1 VRQIAAIAMAG
12 CAAVFAA
19 GCGSS
24 SGHADASGAGAAAAG
39 NATTPTATAQTGA
52 ASGFACQSQQQQG
65 IDASFGLRRSP
76 GAAQALIAR
85 AERVGFQSLT
95 VQRRSCKRYAAVLTG
110 LRSMAQAR
118 EFRQEAAG
126 AGFQVL
132 IECRSDPVRG
142 GLAVVFGHRRSRR
155 AAVILM
161 RAASATGFQNLQV
174 QQDRCGDW
182 EVDLYGV
189 ETARQRAALRREA
202 AAAGYHV
209 TFEPG

>member
-1 VRQIAAIAMAG
+1 VRRIAAIAMAFG
-12 CAAVFAA
+12 AAALAA

-24 SGHADASGAGAAAAG
+24 ANRGNNSNTSASSVGTGSTSATAMEAGAGAG
-39 NATTPTATAQTGA
+39 GTCG
-52 ASGFACQSQQQQG
+52 SQQQTG
-65 IDASFGLRRSP
+65 IDASFGVRRSP
-76 GAAQALIAR
+76 AAAQALIAR
-85 AERVGFQSLT
+85 AGHVGFKSLT
-95 VQRRSCKRYAAVLTG
+95 VQRRGCKQYAAVLIG
-110 LRSMAQAR
+110 LSSMTQAN
-118 EFRQEAAG
+118 EFRREAAG
-126 AGFQVL
+126 AGFHVL

-161 RAASATGFQNLQV
+161 RAATAKGFQNLQV

-182 EVDLYGV
+182 EVDLYGAD
-189 ETARQRAALRREA
+189 TAKQRAALRREA